1 MQIENYLSRGL
12 LFEGNSV
19 KPRLWCWNTDPVES
33 MVPDG
38 REVSISGD
46 HIYKH
51 EAFEIQCTQQDV
63 IKGQD
68 E

>member
-1 MQIENYLSRGL
+1 M
-12 LFEGNSV
+12 
-19 KPRLWCWNTDPVES
+19 WNTDPVES
-33 MVPDG
+33 MVPDS

-46 HIYKH
+46 DIDKH
-51 EAFEIQCTQQDV
+51 EAFEVQCTQQEV

>member
-1 MQIENYLSRGL
+1 MQGTPLSPGY
-12 LFEGNSV
+12 GV
-19 KPRLWCWNTDPVES
+19 WNTDPVES